1 MSQPIY
7 KHWALLG
14 YLILVWGFAFALIAV
29 ALESFHPVFIVWCR
43 LWMGAVVVWGVWRWR
58 GRAWSMGREWWP
70 RLTLL
75 SFTGNIIPFSLIAW
89 AEQSVPSAEVG
100 ILMALMPIATL
111 LLAHW
116 LLEHEPLT
124 WRRSVGVVMGFVGVG
139 LLVGDDL
146 LSRGASG
153 QWPGQLATLLATV
166 SYAFNGVYAKRIPS
180 RHPVDLALGTL
191 VVGSLLLAGPAV
203 WLQLSGPGLA
213 RDGVGGGSAGYSG
226 RHGHRRGDLVLFC
239 CGDRTGTGISLDH
252 QLSDSGCCLR
262 CRHGA
267 ARRTLGLG
275 ASARAAFHLGR
286 CSIDSGTPSRLITRA
301 RNARAESVP
310 RRPRRDGQ

>member
-1 MSQPIY
+1 MSQPIF

-43 LWMGAVVVWGVWRWR
+43 LWMGAIVLWGVWRWR
-58 GRAWSMGREWWP
+58 GRAWNMGREWWP

-75 SFTGNIIPFSLIAW
+75 SFAGNIIPFSLIAW

-124 WRRSVGVVMGFVGVG
+124 WRRSLGVVMGFVGVG

-146 LSRGASG
+146 LFSGASG
-153 QWPGQLATLLATV
+153 HWPGQLAALLATV

-180 RHPVDLALGTL
+180 ANPVDLALGTL
-191 VVGSLLLAGPAV
+191 VVGSLLLAIPAV
-203 WLQLSGPGLA
+203 WLQLSGAGFVVTASALGVLAVLGVMATGVATWCFFVVVTERGPGFLSTINYLIPAVAFAVGTVLLA
-213 RDGVGGGSAGYSG
+213 EPWGWEHLLALLLILIGVGLIQV
-226 RHGHRRGDLVLFC
+226 RRAV
-239 CGDRTGTGISLDH
+239 
-252 QLSDSGCCLR
+252 
-262 CRHGA
+262 
-267 ARRTLGLG
+267 
-275 ASARAAFHLGR
+275 
-286 CSIDSGTPSRLITRA
+286 
-301 RNARAESVP
+301 
-310 RRPRRDGQ
+310 

>member
-180 RHPVDLALGTL
+180 GHPVDLALGTL

-213 RDGVGGGSAGYSG
+213 V
-226 RHGHRRGDLVLFC
+226 
-239 CGDRTGTGISLDH
+239 T
-252 QLSDSGCCLR
+252 
-262 CRHGA
+262 
-267 ARRTLGLG
+267 
-275 ASARAAFHLGR
+275 ASAVGVLAILGVMATGVATWCYFVVVTERGPGFLSTINYLIPAVAFAAGTVLLAEPWGWEHLLALLFILVGVRLIQVRRAA
-286 CSIDSGTPSRLITRA
+286 
-301 RNARAESVP
+301 
-310 RRPRRDGQ
+310 